1 MFPMLNS
8 LGAYITMDHDND
20 GTTPL
25 VPLYA
30 LRLKDPNDPASIDLW
45 SFDIASIK
53 KQAGGV
59 SILNNVINTNTGE
72 QTLIKVDAEKAGSL
86 SVIVMTLDG
95 DVLKVLHSGR
105 VEKGEHIY
113 KWDGKNANGEPVA
126 RGLYFI
132 RVVGPDIDETR
143 KVMAVRE

>member
-1 MFPMLNS
+1 MM
-8 LGAYITMDHDND
+8 DND
-20 GTTPL
+20 GDAISPPKPAPTPN

-45 SFDIASIK
+45 SFDIASVK
-53 KQAGGV
+53 RQAGGA
-59 SILNNVINTNTGE
+59 SILNNVINVNTGE
-72 QTLIKVDAEKAGSL
+72 QTLIKVDTERAGSL

-95 DVLKVLHSGR
+95 DVLKILHSGR

-113 KWDGKNANGEPVA
+113 KWDGRNANGEPVA

-132 RVVGPDIDETR
+132 RIVGPDIDETR